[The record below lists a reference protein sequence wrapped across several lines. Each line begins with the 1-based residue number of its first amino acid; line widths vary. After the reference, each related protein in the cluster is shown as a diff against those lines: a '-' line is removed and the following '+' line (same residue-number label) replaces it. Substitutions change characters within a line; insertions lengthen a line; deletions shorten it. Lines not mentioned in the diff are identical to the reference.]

1 MHTKKYQR
9 GLKAYQTTCEKSFL
23 HMKESTR
30 RSPKPLTD
38 QIMEVPIRDFKCIP
52 SDEMVKKYDH
62 YDYISW
68 SHKNNINFDYD
79 EIAVQV
85 TRDMGFNLG
94 LNLIELIS
102 GDLSF
107 DHPDQ
112 KWSEPAKGF
121 DAIPKAMA
129 KEFEKKLNGKIL
141 LNSEV
146 RKIKRV
152 NIGKNNEKVN

>member
-52 SDEMVKKYDH
+52 SDEMVKKYDQ
-62 YDYISW
+62 YDYPGW
-68 SHKNNINFDYD
+68 LKKNNVKLDYGV
-79 EIAVQV
+79 IAVKV
-85 TRDMGFNLG
+85 ARDNGVKLG
-94 LNLIELIS
+94 INLIEMV
-102 GDLSF
+102 GDLAF

-141 LNSEV
+141 LNYKV